1 MQAGPGFATGAFMN
15 SNPAANANTAEL
27 AEGVR
32 RLANA
37 RVLVIGDA
45 MLDRYVYG
53 AVDRISP
60 EAPVPVL
67 KIENELALPGGAA
80 NVVRNLGALRAAVA
94 FVSIIG
100 DDEAG
105 GDLTGLVGGQQGV
118 EPWLLVQGRRI
129 TTLKTRFVAQGR
141 AVQGHQ
147 IMRADREDSRPVHP
161 KLLDRL
167 LKIARDAMAATSIV
181 ILSDYRKGVLAGDTP
196 SLLIAAAHAA
206 GRRVVAD
213 IHGADYQRY
222 AGADVVLAAAR
233 DLAAAT
239 GLATEGDDRVAA
251 AAAILRTRHAFGAV
265 LVTRG
270 EDGMTLADADGAMH
284 FPAGSAEVFDIAG
297 TGDTALAT
305 LGAGLATGLS
315 LRLAARLANIAAG
328 VVVGKIGT
336 AVVRESDLIAALSP
350 HAGALRK
357 IVSRELAARLT
368 ERWRRSLW
376 RTGYTDGAFDPLKP
390 GHLHLIEQARGACDR
405 LVVGI
410 HGDASVRRAKGDT
423 RPHQTEAVRA
433 ARLASLPSVDLVV
446 VDTNETADEMI
457 RALRPDVLV
466 RGTTEERDAA
476 TALMREWSGTVILAD
491 ILPEAMVD

>member
-1 MQAGPGFATGAFMN
+1 MNATPGVDASISELVAGA
-15 SNPAANANTAEL
+15 
-27 AEGVR
+27 R

-67 KIENELALPGGAA
+67 KIENELAVPGGAA
-80 NVVRNLGALRAAVA
+80 NVVRNLGALGAAVA

-118 EPWLLVQGRRI
+118 EPWMLVQGRRI

-147 IMRADREDSRPVHP
+147 IMRADREDGRPVHP
-161 KLLDRL
+161 KLAERMI
-167 LKIARDAMAATSIV
+167 KIARDAMAATSVV
-181 ILSDYRKGVLAGDTP
+181 ILSDYRKGVLAGETP
-196 SLLIAAAHAA
+196 GIIIAAARAA

-213 IHGADYQRY
+213 VHGADYSRY
-222 AGADVVLAAAR
+222 AGVDVVLAAAR

-239 GLATEGDDRVAA
+239 GLPTDGDASVAA
-251 AAAILRTRHAFGAV
+251 AAAVLRERFGFGAV

-270 EDGMTLADADGAMH
+270 EDGMTLADGEGAVH
-284 FPAGSAEVFDIAG
+284 FPAESAEVFDIAG

-315 LRLAARLANIAAG
+315 LRLATRLANIAAG

-336 AVVRESDLIAALSP
+336 AVVRESDLLAAISP
-350 HAGALRK
+350 SAGALRK
-357 IVSRELAARLT
+357 IVSRELAARLA
-368 ERWRRSLW
+368 ERWRRSGW

-390 GHLHLIEQARGACDR
+390 GHVHLIEQAHGACDR
-405 LVVGI
+405 LVVGVQ
-410 HGDASVRRAKGDT
+410 GDAMVRRTKGDN

-446 VDTNETADEMI
+446 VDTADAAVEMI
-457 RALRPDVLV
+457 RVLRPDVV
-466 RGTTEERDAA
+466 VKGTPEERDAA
-476 TALMREWSGTVILAD
+476 ASVMREWSGTVLLAD
-491 ILPEAMVD
+491 MLPETAAD